1 MKTKYVNANLIG
13 VIWVLTACTARVG
26 HAQGPKDRCSLLTQ
40 SAINATTGVSVDAG
54 TPIDTRGCSWQSQ
67 KPHVI
72 VTATFMGPAMSGVF
86 TKDTPGLPPRTHVSG
101 IGDDAVYDG
110 AGNMGSLW
118 VKHAKDIL
126 LVRVYGVTDPD
137 KQKSIVKT
145 LALDALKK
153 L

>member
-1 MKTKYVNANLIG
+1 MKTKYVNANVIG
-13 VIWVLTACTARVG
+13 VICLLTACAARVG
-26 HAQGPKDRCSLLTQ
+26 QAQGSKDRCSLLTQ
-40 SAINATTGVSVDAG
+40 SAVSTAAGVTVDAG
-54 TPIDTRGCSWQSQ
+54 TPIDTRGCSWQSV

-72 VTATFMGPAMSGVF
+72 VTATLMGPAMAAVF
-86 TKDTPGLPPRTHVSG
+86 TKDSPGGTPRTHVGG
-101 IGDDAVYDG
+101 IGDDAVYES
-110 AGNMGSLW
+110 AGTMGSLW

-137 KQKSIVKT
+137 KQKSITKT